1 MEIVK
6 LQARERGSAGK
17 SYTRKARAQGWI
29 PAVYY
34 GQGEPRKIEVP
45 HREFAAVVR
54 ARQTTHLIDLGLGA
68 GSIAVIRETQRH
80 VLKDDVFYHL
90 DFFHVDMSK
99 KVTTDVPL
107 EFVGVSVGVKDDGGV
122 LGHPLKAV
130 KVECL
135 PADIPEKVSVDVSAL
150 KIGDSIHVRDISM
163 PNLTIKHA
171 PDEVLAVVT
180 HPTRESSSAAA
191 AAEGEAAAAGAVP
204 AAGAA
209 KAPAGGAKAPAAA
222 KAPAGGAKAPAAG
235 AKAPAAAKA
244 PAKK

>member
-1 MEIVK
+1 LEIVK
-6 LQARERGSAGK
+6 LQARERSSAGK

-45 HREFAAVVR
+45 HKEFAAVVR
-54 ARQTTHLIDLGLGA
+54 ARQTTHLIDLGIGA
-68 GSIAVIRETQRH
+68 GTIAVIRETQRH
-80 VLKDDVFYHL
+80 VLKDDLFYHL

-99 KVTTDVPL
+99 KVTTEVPL
-107 EFVGVSVGVKDDGGV
+107 EFVGVAIGVKDDGGV

-130 KVECL
+130 RVECL

-150 KIGDSIHVRDISM
+150 KIGDSIHVRDLSV

-171 PDEVLAVVT
+171 PEDVLAVVT
-180 HPTRESSSAAA
+180 HPTRDSGAAA
-191 AAEGEAAAAGAVP
+191 AATTEEGAAAAGAAAPAP
-204 AAGAA
+204 AA
-209 KAPAGGAKAPAAA
+209 GAKAPAA
-222 KAPAGGAKAPAAG
+222 GAKAPAAG

>member
-1 MEIVK
+1 LEIVK
-6 LQARERGSAGK
+6 LQARERDSVGK

-150 KIGDSIHVRDISM
+150 KIGDSIHVRDISI
-163 PNLTIKHA
+163 PNLTLKHA

-180 HPTRESSSAAA
+180 HPTRDSGSAAA
-191 AAEGEAAAAGAVP
+191 AEVEAAAGAAP

-209 KAPAGGAKAPAAA
+209 KPPAGGKAPAA
-222 KAPAGGAKAPAAG
+222 GGKAPAAG

>member
-6 LQARERGSAGK
+6 LQARERSSVGK

-99 KVTTDVPL
+99 KVTTDVHL
-107 EFVGVSVGVKDDGGV
+107 EFVGVPVGVKDDGGV

-135 PADIPEKVSVDVSAL
+135 PADIPEKLSVDVSAL
-150 KIGDSIHVRDISM
+150 KIGDSIHVRDISV
-163 PNLTIKHA
+163 PNLTLKHA

-180 HPTRESSSAAA
+180 HPTREAAAAPAEGAEAAA
-191 AAEGEAAAAGAVP
+191 AAP

-209 KAPAGGAKAPAAA
+209 KAPAGGAKAPAAGA
-222 KAPAGGAKAPAAG
+222 AKAPAAG

>member
-1 MEIVK
+1 LEIVK
-6 LQARERGSAGK
+6 LKARERSSAGK

-45 HREFAAVVR
+45 HKEFAAVVR
-54 ARQTTHLIDLGLGA
+54 ARQTTHLIDLGLGEGA
-68 GSIAVIRETQRH
+68 IAVIRETQRH
-80 VLKDDVFYHL
+80 VLKDDLFYHL

-99 KVTTDVPL
+99 KVTTDVHL
-107 EFVGVSVGVKDDGGV
+107 EFVGVPVGVKDDGGV

-150 KIGDSIHVRDISM
+150 KIGDSIHVRDISI
-163 PNLTIKHA
+163 PNLTLKHA
-171 PDEVLAVVT
+171 PEEVLAVVT
-180 HPTRESSSAAA
+180 HPTREATAAAATEEGAAA
-191 AAEGEAAAAGAVP
+191 AAAAP
-204 AAGAA
+204 AAG
-209 KAPAGGAKAPAAA
+209 AAA
-222 KAPAGGAKAPAAG
+222 KAPAAGAKAPAAG

>member
-6 LQARERGSAGK
+6 LKARERSSAGK

-45 HREFAAVVR
+45 HKEFAAVVR
-54 ARQTTHLIDLGLGA
+54 ARQTTHLIDLGLGEGA
-68 GSIAVIRETQRH
+68 IAVIRETQRH
-80 VLKDDVFYHL
+80 VLKDDFFYHL

-99 KVTTDVPL
+99 KVTTDVHL
-107 EFVGVSVGVKDDGGV
+107 EFVGVPVGVKDDGGV

-150 KIGDSIHVRDISM
+150 KIGDSIHVRDISI
-163 PNLTIKHA
+163 PSLTLKHA

-180 HPTRESSSAAA
+180 HPTRESTAAA
-191 AAEGEAAAAGAVP
+191 AATEEGAAAAAAAP
-204 AAGAA
+204 AAG
-209 KAPAGGAKAPAAA
+209 AAA
-222 KAPAGGAKAPAAG
+222 KAPAAGAKAPAAG

>member
-1 MEIVK
+1 LEIVK
-6 LQARERGSAGK
+6 LQARERSSAGK

-54 ARQTTHLIDLGLGA
+54 ARQTTHLIDLGLGEGA
-68 GSIAVIRETQRH
+68 IAVIRETQRH
-80 VLKDDVFYHL
+80 VLKDDLFYHL

-99 KVTTDVPL
+99 KVTTEVPL
-107 EFVGVSVGVKDDGGV
+107 EFTGVAVGVKDDGGV

-130 KVECL
+130 RVECL
-135 PADIPEKVSVDVSAL
+135 PADIPEKVLVDVSAL
-150 KIGDSIHVRDISM
+150 KIGDSIHVRDLSV

-180 HPTRESSSAAA
+180 HPTRDSGAAAAA
-191 AAEGEAAAAGAVP
+191 AAEGDAAAGAAP

-209 KAPAGGAKAPAAA
+209 KAPAAPAKAPAGGAAKAPAAA
-222 KAPAGGAKAPAAG
+222 KGAA
-235 AKAPAAAKA
+235 A
-244 PAKK
+244 PAKAAGKK

>member
-1 MEIVK
+1 LEIVK
-6 LQARERGSAGK
+6 LKARERSSAGK

-45 HREFAAVVR
+45 HKEFAAVVR
-54 ARQTTHLIDLGLGA
+54 ARQTTHLIDLGLGEGA
-68 GSIAVIRETQRH
+68 IAVIRETQRH
-80 VLKDDVFYHL
+80 VLKDDFFYHL

-99 KVTTDVPL
+99 KVTTDVHL
-107 EFVGVSVGVKDDGGV
+107 EFVGVPVGVKDDGGV

-150 KIGDSIHVRDISM
+150 KIGDSIHVRDISI
-163 PNLTIKHA
+163 PSLTLKHA

-180 HPTRESSSAAA
+180 HPTRESTAAA
-191 AAEGEAAAAGAVP
+191 AATEEGAAAAAAAP
-204 AAGAA
+204 AAG
-209 KAPAGGAKAPAAA
+209 AAA
-222 KAPAGGAKAPAAG
+222 KAPAAGAKAPAAG

>member
-1 MEIVK
+1 LEIVK
-6 LQARERGSAGK
+6 LQARERSSVGK

-54 ARQTTHLIDLGLGA
+54 ARQTTHLIDLGLGDGA
-68 GSIAVIRETQRH
+68 IAVIRETQRH
-80 VLKDDVFYHL
+80 VLKDDLFYHL

-107 EFVGVSVGVKDDGGV
+107 DFVGVSVGVKDDGGV

-130 KVECL
+130 RVECL

-150 KIGDSIHVRDISM
+150 KIGDSIHVRDITI

-180 HPTRESSSAAA
+180 HPTRDAGAAA
-191 AAEGEAAAAGAVP
+191 ATTEEGAAAVP
-204 AAGAA
+204 AAGA
-209 KAPAGGAKAPAAA
+209 KAPATAAKAPAA
-222 KAPAGGAKAPAAG
+222 GAKAPAAG
-235 AKAPAAAKA
+235 AKAPAAAKS

>member
-1 MEIVK
+1 LEIVK
-6 LQARERGSAGK
+6 LKARERSSAGK

-34 GQGEPRKIEVP
+34 GHGEPKKIEVP

-54 ARQTTHLIDLGLGA
+54 ARQTTHLIDLGLGEGA
-68 GSIAVIRETQRH
+68 IAVIRETQRH
-80 VLKDDVFYHL
+80 VLKDDLFYHL

-99 KVTTDVPL
+99 KVTTEVPL

-130 KVECL
+130 RVECL

-150 KIGDSIHVRDISM
+150 KIGDSIHVRDISI
-163 PNLTIKHA
+163 PNLAIKHA
-171 PDEVLAVVT
+171 PDDVLAVVT
-180 HPTRESSSAAA
+180 HPTRESSAAA
-191 AAEGEAAAAGAVP
+191 TAEGEAAAAGAAAAKSP
-204 AAGAA
+204 AAGA
-209 KAPAGGAKAPAAA
+209 
-222 KAPAGGAKAPAAG
+222 AKAPAAG

-244 PAKK
+244 QAKK

>member
-1 MEIVK
+1 LEIVK
-6 LQARERGSAGK
+6 LQARERGSVGK

-80 VLKDDVFYHL
+80 VLKDDFFYHL

-99 KVTTDVPL
+99 KVTTDVHL
-107 EFVGVSVGVKDDGGV
+107 EFVGVPVGVKDDGGV

-135 PADIPEKVSVDVSAL
+135 PADIPEKLSVDVSAL
-150 KIGDSIHVRDISM
+150 KIGDSIHVRDISV
-163 PNLTIKHA
+163 PNLTLKHA
-171 PDEVLAVVT
+171 PEEVLAVVT
-180 HPTRESSSAAA
+180 HPTRESSAAA
-191 AAEGEAAAAGAVP
+191 ATAEGEAAAAAAP

-209 KAPAGGAKAPAAA
+209 KAPAAGGKAPAA
-222 KAPAGGAKAPAAG
+222 AKAPAAG

>member
-1 MEIVK
+1 VEIVK
-6 LQARERGSAGK
+6 LKARERSSAGK

-45 HREFAAVVR
+45 HKEFAAVVR
-54 ARQTTHLIDLGLGA
+54 AKQTTHLIDLGLGEGA
-68 GSIAVIRETQRH
+68 IAVIRETQRH
-80 VLKDDVFYHL
+80 VLKDDLFYHL

-99 KVTTDVPL
+99 KVTTDVHL
-107 EFVGVSVGVKDDGGV
+107 EFVGVPVGVKDDGGV

-135 PADIPEKVSVDVSAL
+135 PADIPEKLSVDVSAL
-150 KIGDSIHVRDISM
+150 KIGDSIHVRDISV
-163 PNLTIKHA
+163 PNLTLKHA
-171 PDEVLAVVT
+171 PEEVLAVVT
-180 HPTRESSSAAA
+180 HPTRETAAA
-191 AAEGEAAAAGAVP
+191 ATAEGDAAGAAAAP

-209 KAPAGGAKAPAAA
+209 KAPAAGAAKAPAA
-222 KAPAGGAKAPAAG
+222 GAKAPAAG

>member
-6 LQARERGSAGK
+6 LKARERSSAGK

-34 GQGEPRKIEVP
+34 GHGEPKKIEVP

-54 ARQTTHLIDLGLGA
+54 ARQTTHLIDLGLGEGA
-68 GSIAVIRETQRH
+68 IAVIRETQRH
-80 VLKDDVFYHL
+80 VLKDDLFYHL

-99 KVTTDVPL
+99 KVTTEVPL

-130 KVECL
+130 RVECL

-150 KIGDSIHVRDISM
+150 KIGDSIHVRDISI
-163 PNLTIKHA
+163 PNLAIKHA
-171 PDEVLAVVT
+171 PDDVLAVVT
-180 HPTRESSSAAA
+180 HPTRESSAAA
-191 AAEGEAAAAGAVP
+191 TAEGEAAAAGAAAAKSP
-204 AAGAA
+204 AAGA
-209 KAPAGGAKAPAAA
+209 
-222 KAPAGGAKAPAAG
+222 AKAPAAG

-244 PAKK
+244 QAKK

>member
-6 LQARERGSAGK
+6 LQARERSSVGK

-54 ARQTTHLIDLGLGA
+54 ARQTTHLIDLGLGDGA
-68 GSIAVIRETQRH
+68 IAVIRETQRH
-80 VLKDDVFYHL
+80 VLKDDLFYHL

-107 EFVGVSVGVKDDGGV
+107 DFVGVSVGVKDDGGV

-130 KVECL
+130 RVECL

-150 KIGDSIHVRDISM
+150 KIGDSIHVRDITI

-180 HPTRESSSAAA
+180 HPTRDAGAAA
-191 AAEGEAAAAGAVP
+191 ATTEEGAAAVP
-204 AAGAA
+204 AAGA
-209 KAPAGGAKAPAAA
+209 KAPATAAKAPAA
-222 KAPAGGAKAPAAG
+222 GAKAPAAG
-235 AKAPAAAKA
+235 AKAPAAAKS

>member
-6 LQARERGSAGK
+6 LQARERGSSGK

-34 GQGEPRKIEVP
+34 GHGEPRKIEVP

-54 ARQTTHLIDLGLGA
+54 AKQTTHLIDLGLGD
-68 GSIAVIRETQRH
+68 GTIAVIRETQRH
-80 VLKDDVFYHL
+80 VLKDDIFYHL
-90 DFFHVDMSK
+90 DFFHVDMKK
-99 KVTTDVPL
+99 KVTTDVHL
-107 EFVGVSVGVKDDGGV
+107 EFVGVPVGVKDDGGV
-122 LGHPLKAV
+122 LGHPLKTV

-150 KIGDSIHVRDISM
+150 KIGDSIHVRDISV
-163 PNLTIKHA
+163 PGLTLKHA
-171 PDEVLAVVT
+171 PEEVLAVVT
-180 HPTRESSSAAA
+180 HPTRETASAA
-191 AAEGEAAAAGAVP
+191 AAEGEAAAGAAP
-204 AAGAA
+204 AAAGAA
-209 KAPAGGAKAPAAA
+209 KAPAA
-222 KAPAGGAKAPAAG
+222 GAKAPAAG

>member
-1 MEIVK
+1 LEIVK
-6 LQARERGSAGK
+6 LKARERSSVGK

-54 ARQTTHLIDLGLGA
+54 AKQTTHLIDLGLGEGA
-68 GSIAVIRETQRH
+68 IAVIRETQRH
-80 VLKDDVFYHL
+80 VLKDDLFYHL

-99 KVTTDVPL
+99 KVTTDVHL
-107 EFVGVSVGVKDDGGV
+107 EFVGVPVGVKDDGGV
-122 LGHPLKAV
+122 LGHPLKTV

-135 PADIPEKVSVDVSAL
+135 PADIPEKLSVDVSAL
-150 KIGDSIHVRDISM
+150 KIGDSIHVRDISV
-163 PNLTIKHA
+163 PNLTLKHA
-171 PDEVLAVVT
+171 PEEVLAVVT
-180 HPTRESSSAAA
+180 HPTRETAAA
-191 AAEGEAAAAGAVP
+191 PAEGDAAAAGAAAAP

-209 KAPAGGAKAPAAA
+209 KAPAAGA
-222 KAPAGGAKAPAAG
+222 AKAPAAG